1 MGPPIFY
8 LGELMN
14 SRLKDMIDKLPD
26 EVKHAVI
33 KEYLQKTYYWSVGI
47 FSFLIGTLFGILI
60 K

>member
-1 MGPPIFY
+1 
-8 LGELMN
+8 MN

-60 K
+60 N